1 MARRINYPS
10 TLERLLYALI
20 TLVFALCACCGLNGA
35 LVGCKKEDK
44 PNITDWAQI
53 CVHNDAKPGA
63 VKPVYVR
70 TSDESCAIT
79 PSPATSPNRF
89 FWLYVNQRESGFIN
103 IPGAGQNL
111 PNPDLDP
118 SSALVVTVI
127 RPDVSVIGRVPN
139 RGGLGVATP

>member
-20 TLVFALCACCGLNGA
+20 TLFFALCACCGLG
-35 LVGCKKEDK
+35 GCKKVDK
-44 PNITDWAQI
+44 PNITDWAEI
-53 CVHNDAKPGA
+53 CVHNDAKPGS

-70 TSDESCAIT
+70 TSDQACEA
-79 PSPATSPNRF
+79 PASPPTSPNRF
-89 FWLYVNQRESGFIN
+89 FWLYVNQRESGFIDL
-103 IPGAGQNL
+103 PGAGQNL
-111 PNPDLDP
+111 PNAELDP

-127 RPDVSVIGRVPN
+127 RPDVPVIGRVPN